1 MLVLAIMICLMGFLA
16 ALLPHLPGGLSAWG
30 ILLAVSVVYPIVLQ
44 PTLRVNR
51 ADYEFRLLH
60 WFPAGI
66 LLLWAFL
73 EVTAPRVKF
82 LHILQLGFFYLWSLP
97 IVVLGI
103 CFLMLFAAHVI
114 RRSTVRVTLLSLLL
128 ATFVTGAVAAEIRD
142 WNPRFQTML
151 FERQEELFALVNQRA
166 QSIVEV
172 LQTRGWR
179 IGGPGKGGSS
189 SSSSSLYASSAN
201 ASPAQ
206 ISSVSSSA
214 PSVIALKKPRRL
226 AKSGPESALVL
237 FSILVAV
244 CSSVI
249 HRRANS
255 RV

>member
-1 MLVLAIMICLMGFLA
+1 MLVLAIMVCLVGFLA
-16 ALLPHLPGGLSAWG
+16 ALLPHLPAGLSAWG

-60 WFPAGI
+60 WFPACI

-73 EVTAPRVKF
+73 EVTSPRVKF
-82 LHILQLGFFYLWSLP
+82 LYILQLGFFYLWSLP

-103 CFLMLFAAHVI
+103 CFLMLFAVHVV

-128 ATFVTGAVAAEIRD
+128 AAFITGAVAAEIRD
-142 WNPRFQTML
+142 WNPRLQTVL
-151 FERQEELFALVNQRA
+151 FERQEELFALVDQRA
-166 QSIVEV
+166 RGIVEV
-172 LQTRGWR
+172 LQSRGWR
-179 IGGPGKGGSS
+179 IGGPGRSS

-201 ASPAQ
+201 ASPVQ
-206 ISSVSSSA
+206 ISSFSSSA
-214 PSVIALKKPRRL
+214 PSVMATKKPRRL
-226 AKSGPESALVL
+226 AKSGPESVLVL
-237 FSILVAV
+237 FVTLVAV

-249 HRRANS
+249 HRRAHG

>member
-1 MLVLAIMICLMGFLA
+1 MLVLAIMVCLVGFLA
-16 ALLPHLPGGLSAWG
+16 ALLPHLPAGLSAWG

-73 EVTAPRVKF
+73 EVTSPRVKF
-82 LHILQLGFFYLWSLP
+82 LYILQLGFFYLWSLP

-103 CFLMLFAAHVI
+103 CFLMLFAVHVI

-128 ATFVTGAVAAEIRD
+128 AAFITGAVAAEIRD
-142 WNPRFQTML
+142 WNPRLQTVL
-151 FERQEELFALVNQRA
+151 FERQEELFALIDQRA
-166 QSIVEV
+166 RGIVEV
-172 LQTRGWR
+172 LQSRG
-179 IGGPGKGGSS
+179 
-189 SSSSSLYASSAN
+189 
-201 ASPAQ
+201 Q
-206 ISSVSSSA
+206 ISSFSSSA
-214 PSVIALKKPRRL
+214 PSVMATKKPRRL
-226 AKSGPESALVL
+226 AKSGPESVLVL
-237 FSILVAV
+237 FVTLVAV

-249 HRRANS
+249 HRRAHG